1 MSRCAPVVLCFVRQ
15 VVLLLLALWIFDA
28 SAHPQILPAQSRRPG
43 AQERLRQ
50 EMSFRRGRLP
60 RGKSAREPAATL
72 LQRAYQQKLSLRRKT
87 VSGYAVFTASS
98 PSGNSWSSLGPAP
111 LLSNASGSL
120 GEQDYGPVSG
130 RVTAIAVDP
139 NDASGNTVYI
149 GGAGGGVWKSTNA
162 AASDAASVNW
172 TPLTEQQATL
182 ATGAIAVQPKNAQL
196 ILVGTGEPNLALDS
210 YYGLGILR
218 SSDGG
223 AHWNLITA
231 ADGGNAPFAGLG
243 FSRIVFSPDHPNQ
256 VVAGAS
262 NFTFYPGSG
271 NSGQGLYYSTD
282 YGASWHAAVVKDGT
296 ASAIQRSIT
305 DVAYNPAA
313 GKFFAAMAWH
323 GIYSSSDGVNWTR
336 LPNQPGGS
344 TLSVTACPASG
355 VSTCPILRGEIAV
368 HPTKNEMYAWY
379 ISGDPSVGNFA
390 DQGIWKSTDGG
401 SSWTAVSESGIENC
415 GDFDGCGAAEQGWYS
430 LELAAVPNGAGVTE
444 LYAGSTNIY
453 KCSISSTNST
463 CANRPFIN
471 LTHAYGCVPSG
482 SPAHVHPSQHAISFA
497 LASNGNAVMY
507 FGNDGGVY
515 RALNGFDL
523 ISGAC
528 GGTPNAFQS
537 LNATLGSLTS
547 LASLAPHPTE
557 AGTLLAGAQTNGS
570 AATDVSHSGSNGTTW
585 IAVNGGEGERTA
597 ISPSSTSQW
606 FTGGAGVTIQSCT
619 LGIDCTAQDFQ
630 AVVSSSTLGGDAGG
644 FATPYLL
651 DPQSSGRMV
660 VGTCR
665 VWRGNN
671 DGGAFAA
678 LSYNFDTGS
687 DTACSGA
694 EENIVSSLAIGGTPV
709 AAQGSPVIYAGTTA
723 GRIFAT
729 TNAAAGPE
737 SWYEATPSETGYP
750 ISSLMPDSADNTG
763 KTAYASVMGFGV
775 PHVWK
780 TTDAGLSWTD
790 VTGNLP
796 DAPAD
801 SLLIDPDNRSLI
813 YAGTDVGVFSA
824 DLSRGGAVNWQEVGT
839 ASGGMLPTVPVTQLA
854 MFKSAALK
862 LLRAATYGRG
872 AWELVLASPG
882 PDYSISLSN
891 PVLMVFPGQTGS
903 FTGELTSM
911 YGYSSPV
918 TLSCEASA
926 LPEVCSGETVT
937 PTRGGTSY
945 AVTARHARVHDFDLN
960 ILATGTEPGTIVHR
974 AAGSLHVVDFGL
986 EFAPGTPTPVALIAN
1001 NGSSTQTLGLEV
1013 EAEGSF
1019 NGAVNLNC
1027 STLPSGAK
1035 CNFYPSNAVT
1045 FTSSGASA
1053 LTMTISTLAT
1063 TPKTTALPVTIS
1075 ATTAGAPAAKTKSV
1089 TLTVKNEPDYGAQF
1103 TPETLSAHPGDTV
1116 NARLTLTALNTYKGV
1131 VVVNCGA
1138 SQLAGAGCS
1147 LSSNA
1152 VFLTNVSSND
1162 VTLTVK
1168 VPSTATAGNYSISVD
1183 THDQNGSPAHTTYI
1197 GLTVLPDF
1205 VINLPQ
1211 ATVTVNQ
1218 GGTATYTLQLSS
1230 LGGTFTAPITFA
1242 CTGLPRN
1249 TSASFTPAVVVP
1261 GSGTTAVTLKVVTST
1276 VVAAIPGG
1284 RSAALWWTAMF
1295 LPMIGGF
1302 IFAGKASARRHML
1315 VSLALAAWLGL
1326 VLLASCGGG
1335 NGGGSPPIVPPP
1347 DTATPT
1353 GTYTLSV
1360 TATSG
1365 AVSHSSDLTL
1375 IVQ

>member
-1 MSRCAPVVLCFVRQ
+1 
-15 VVLLLLALWIFDA
+15 
-28 SAHPQILPAQSRRPG
+28 
-43 AQERLRQ
+43 
-50 EMSFRRGRLP
+50 MSFRQGRLP
-60 RGKSAREPAATL
+60 QGAIARNPASTLLERAYRQKLALRHKAAT
-72 LQRAYQQKLSLRRKT
+72 A
-87 VSGYAVFTASS
+87 YAVSSSSS
-98 PSGNSWSSLGPAP
+98 PTGNSWSSLGPAP
-111 LLSNASGSL
+111 LLSNASGDL

-139 NDASGNTVYI
+139 NDATGNTVYI
-149 GGAGGGVWKSTNA
+149 GGANGGVWKSTNA
-162 AASDAASVNW
+162 AASDATAVTW
-172 TPLTEQQATL
+172 TPLTDQQASL
-182 ATGAIAVQPKNAQL
+182 ATGAIAVQPRNAQV

-223 AHWNLITA
+223 AHWSLITA
-231 ADGGNAPFAGLG
+231 ADGGHAPFGGLG

-262 NFTFYPGSG
+262 NFTFYPGSV

-282 YGASWHAAVVKDGT
+282 YGASWHSAVVKDGA
-296 ASAIQRSIT
+296 ASTNQRSVT
-305 DVAYNPAA
+305 DVVYNSVA

-323 GIYSSSDGVNWTR
+323 GVYSSTDAVNWTR
-336 LPNQPGGS
+336 LANQPGGNS
-344 TLSVTACPASG
+344 LNAIACPAGG

-379 ISGDPSVGNFA
+379 VSGDPSLGNFA
-390 DQGIWKSTDGG
+390 DQGIWKSADGG
-401 SSWTAVSESGIENC
+401 STWTAISESGIENC
-415 GDFDGCGAAEQGWYS
+415 GDFEGCGAAEQGWYS
-430 LELAAVPNGAGVTE
+430 LELTAVPNGPSVTD

-453 KCSISSTNST
+453 KCSISSTNPACSS
-463 CANRPFIN
+463 RPFIN

-482 SPAHVHPSQHAISFA
+482 SLAHVHPNHHAISYA
-497 LASNGNAVMY
+497 LASSGTAVMY

-515 RALNGFDL
+515 RALNGFEL

-528 GGTPNAFQS
+528 GGTPNAFQN

-547 LASLAPHPTE
+547 LASLAQHPTDP
-557 AGTLLAGAQTNGS
+557 GTLLAGAQTNGS
-570 AATDVSHSGSNGTTW
+570 VATDLSHSGGNGTTW
-585 IAVNGGEGERTA
+585 IAVNGGEGEHTA
-597 ISPSSTSQW
+597 INRSSTSQW
-606 FTGGAGVTIQSCT
+606 FTAGAGVTIQSCSR
-619 LGIDCTAQDFQ
+619 GIDCTAQDFQ
-630 AVVSSSTLGGDAGG
+630 AVISGSTVGGDAGG

-651 DPQSSGRMV
+651 DPQANGRMV

-671 DGGAFAA
+671 DGSGFAA

-694 EENIVSSLAIGGTPV
+694 EDNIIASLATGGTP
-709 AAQGSPVIYAGTTA
+709 AGAQGSPVIYAGTVA
-723 GRIFAT
+723 GRIFVT

-737 SWYEATPSETGYP
+737 NWYEATPAQTGYP
-750 ISSLMPDSADNTG
+750 ISSLALDTADSTG

-780 TTDAGLSWTD
+780 TTDAGISWTD
-790 VTGNLP
+790 MTGNLP

-801 SLLIDPDNRSLI
+801 SLLIDPDNRYLI

-824 DLSRGGAVNWQEVGT
+824 DLSSGSGMNWQEVGS
-839 ASGGMLPTVPVTQLA
+839 SGRMLPNVPVTQLG

-872 AWELVLASPG
+872 AWEMVLASPG
-882 PDYSISLSN
+882 ADYSISLNN
-891 PVLMVFPGQTGS
+891 PVLMVFPGQAGN
-903 FTGELTSM
+903 FTGELTAL
-911 YGYSSPV
+911 YGYSNPV

-926 LPEVCSGETVT
+926 LPDVCSGETVT

-945 AVTARHARVHDFDLN
+945 AVTARHAHVRDFNLN
-960 ILATGTEPGTIVHR
+960 ILATGTDPGTIVHR

-986 EFAPGTPTPVALIAN
+986 DFAPETPTPVVLIAN
-1001 NGSSTQTLGLEV
+1001 NGSSTQPVVLEV
-1013 EAEGSF
+1013 QAEGSF
-1019 NGAVNLNC
+1019 NGAVNLSC

-1035 CNFYPSNAVT
+1035 CNFYPSSAIT
-1045 FTSSGASA
+1045 FASSGTSA
-1053 LTMTISTLAT
+1053 VTMTISTLPT

-1089 TLTVKNEPDYGAQF
+1089 TLTVKNEPDYGVQF
-1103 TPETLSAHPGDTV
+1103 TPETLSAYPGDTV
-1116 NARLTLTALNTYKGV
+1116 NARLTLTALNAYKSV

-1138 SQLAGAGCS
+1138 SQLASAECS
-1147 LSSNA
+1147 LSSNT

-1168 VPSTATAGNYSISVD
+1168 FPRTATAGNYTLNVD
-1183 THDQNGSPAHTTYI
+1183 THDQNGSPAHTAYI
-1197 GLTVLPDF
+1197 SLTVLPDF
-1205 VINLPQ
+1205 VVNLPQ
-1211 ATVTVNQ
+1211 ATVTVSQ

-1230 LGGTFTAPITFA
+1230 LGGAFTEPITFA

-1249 TSASFTPAVVVP
+1249 TSTSFTPAVVVP
-1261 GSGTTAVTLKVVTST
+1261 GSGTTTVTLKVVTST
-1276 VVAAIPGG
+1276 VVAMLPGR
-1284 RSAALWWTAMF
+1284 RSGALWWTAMF
-1295 LPMIGGF
+1295 LPVFGGM
-1302 IFAGKASARRHML
+1302 IFAGKASARRRHVL
-1315 VSLALAAWLGL
+1315 LSLALFAWFSL

-1353 GTYTLSV
+1353 GTYTLTV

-1365 AVSHSSDLTL
+1365 AVSHSTDLTL